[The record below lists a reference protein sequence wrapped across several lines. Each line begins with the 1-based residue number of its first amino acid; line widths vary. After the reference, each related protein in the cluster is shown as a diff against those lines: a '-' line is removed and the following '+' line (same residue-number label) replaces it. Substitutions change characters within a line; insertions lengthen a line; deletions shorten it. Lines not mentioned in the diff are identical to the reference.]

1 MIYLINKLVV
11 YTEKDNSLAWI
22 NRPEEAVSL
31 SQPVA
36 KLLKTLLINPGI
48 ALSKEYLLTE
58 VLEKNSLA
66 PSVNNLNNYISLLRK
81 SLREYDLAGL
91 LTTVPKIGIMFNTL
105 DIEITY
111 DESQETP
118 SQHIESNE
126 IKNKKRFV
134 FMMGSSA
141 LILTLFLIFIFST
154 DIPKR
159 ETFKDDKITSC
170 RFSYLDDDSLND
182 GFPEKYH
189 YLCKDDV
196 NLYYFSRKITIPK
209 IATREE
215 TIIISC
221 KQEGKRCST
230 HVFINN

>member
-1 MIYLINKLVV
+1 MIYLINNSVV
-11 YTEKDNSLAWI
+11 FTEKDNTLAWV
-22 NRPEEAVSL
+22 NRPEEAISL

-36 KLLKTLLINPGI
+36 KLLKVLLINPGI

-91 LTTVPKIGIMFNTL
+91 LVTVPKIGIMFNTL
-105 DIEITY
+105 DIEVT
-111 DESQETP
+111 DDAPQDTP
-118 SQHIESNE
+118 PQRIE
-126 IKNKKRFV
+126 IKRTTHKKQFLFIVGLSAVV
-134 FMMGSSA
+134 FS
-141 LILTLFLIFIFST
+141 LFFMFIFST
-154 DIPKR
+154 VLPNR
-159 ETFKDDKITSC
+159 EIFRDDKITSC
-170 RFSYLDDDSLND
+170 HFSYLDDDSLND

-189 YLCKDDV
+189 YLCRDDV

-221 KQEGKRCST
+221 KKEGKRCST
-230 HVFINN
+230 YVFINN